1 MFFTYFQVNEL
12 EIEILNIS
20 VDFSFFVAPMITFTS
35 DIQYNLLYLL
45 LIHKKRFK
53 RSRLSVG
60 DEMMEDF
67 SSGNF
72 RINKVYLMN

>member
-20 VDFSFFVAPMITFTS
+20 VDFSFFVAAMITFTS

-72 RINKVYLMN
+72 RIKKVYLMN